1 MNQFADAA
9 RAGGNKM
16 TIFGV
21 IAIILG
27 ILAMLAPVL
36 TGISV
41 IILVGVLDGKGIE
54 RGPS

>member
-1 MNQFADAA
+1 MTEFTNAVK
-9 RAGGNKM
+9 AGGNNM

-27 ILAMLAPVL
+27 ILCMLAPGL

-41 IILVGVLDGKGIE
+41 VL
-54 RGPS
+54 SWACSS